1 LGGQGSGHGAVEAW
15 DEPLSGTA
23 QMLRVGAID
32 ARIAWTTGDGLTRP
46 AVRGKSVRMVSV
58 SRRDLTIA
66 IVSAMATTAL
76 VTVAFAQSPSK
87 AVMHSTVFE
96 WGGFKAEPTQTGARR
111 ECFDARTATLDRFAA
126 HVTTL
131 NPGEAPHPGHRHP
144 EEELM
149 IVKEGTLEAVQND
162 KTFRVGP
169 GGMIFEASNEYHS
182 VRNVGKTQA
191 VYYVIKWVPPGL
203 DTRRAE

>member
-1 LGGQGSGHGAVEAW
+1 
-15 DEPLSGTA
+15 
-23 QMLRVGAID
+23 MI
-32 ARIAWTTGDGLTRP
+32 
-46 AVRGKSVRMVSV
+46 
-58 SRRDLTIA
+58 SRRDLTITV
-66 IVSAMATTAL
+66 VSAVATTAV
-76 VTVAFAQSPSK
+76 VTFAQAPSK
-87 AVMHSTVFE
+87 AVMHSTVFGWE
-96 WGGFKAEPTQTGARR
+96 GFKAEPTRTGARR

-169 GGMIFEASNEYHS
+169 GGMIFEASNEYHA
-182 VRNVGKTQA
+182 VRNAGKTQA

-203 DTRRAE
+203 DTTRTQ

>member
-1 LGGQGSGHGAVEAW
+1 
-15 DEPLSGTA
+15 
-23 QMLRVGAID
+23 ML
-32 ARIAWTTGDGLTRP
+32 
-46 AVRGKSVRMVSV
+46 
-58 SRRDLTIA
+58 SRRDLAVA
-66 IVSAMATTAL
+66 IVSAAATTAV
-76 VTVAFAQSPSK
+76 VTFAASPSK
-87 AVMHSTVFE
+87 AVMHSTVFAWE
-96 WGGFKAEPTQTGARR
+96 GFKAEPTRTGARR
-111 ECFDARTATLDRFAA
+111 ECFDAPTATLDRFAA

-162 KTFRVGP
+162 KTLRVGP

-182 VRNVGKTQA
+182 VRNIGKTQA